1 MTFLFNAIVI
11 DYSLAMTSFS
21 SNWQKENKPTM
32 SEKIKQNIGQQQ
44 PLKPRIELA
53 KKKIQAQNQKLE
65 TILEKLQSK
74 ERSLFNQVVFA
85 LQKHDTQQGK
95 MISNEISQVR
105 KTTKMISQ
113 LKMALEQIQLRF
125 ESTIDL
131 GEVMVAIGPAMGAVT
146 KVRSGLGGVMPEVDR
161 ELGEINGVFSDIMMS
176 AGSLGNP
183 SFAFD
188 AGGEEVDGI
197 LAEAGAVAE
206 QRMSESFPDV
216 PIGSYSSGMRT
227 SASEHPQ

>member
-1 MTFLFNAIVI
+1 
-11 DYSLAMTSFS
+11 MTSFNN
-21 SNWQKENKPTM
+21 NWIKDSKPTM
-32 SEKIKQNIGQQQ
+32 SEMIKQNVGQAQ

-65 TILEKLQSK
+65 TILDKLRGK
-74 ERSLFNQVVFA
+74 ERSLFNQTVYA
-85 LQKHDTQQGK
+85 LQKHDAQQGK
-95 MISNEISQVR
+95 MISNEIAQVR
-105 KTTKMISQ
+105 RTTKMISQ
-113 LKMALEQIQLRF
+113 LKIALEQIQLRL

-131 GEVMVAIGPAMGAVT
+131 GDVMVAIGALT
-146 KVRSGLGGVMPEVDR
+146 KVRSGIGGVMPEVDR

-176 AGSLGNP
+176 AGSLGHT

-188 AGGEEVDGI
+188 ASGEEVDRI

-216 PIGSYSSGMRT
+216 PIGSYSSSSSRT
-227 SASEHPQ
+227 SAGEHPQ

>member
-1 MTFLFNAIVI
+1 LSLAIV
-11 DYSLAMTSFS
+11 AMTSFS
-21 SNWQKENKPTM
+21 SNWVKDNKPTM

-65 TILEKLQSK
+65 TILEKLRGK

-85 LQKHDTQQGK
+85 LQKHDAQQGK
-95 MISNEISQVR
+95 MISNEIAQVR
-105 KTTKMISQ
+105 KTIKMISQ
-113 LKMALEQIQLRF
+113 LKIALEQIQLRF

-131 GEVMVAIGPAMGAVT
+131 GDVMVAIGPAMGAVT

-161 ELGEINGVFSDIMMS
+161 ELGEINGVFTDIMMS
-176 AGSLGNP
+176 AGSLGNT

-188 AGGEEVDGI
+188 ASGEEVDGI

-206 QRMSESFPDV
+206 QRMTDSFPDV
-216 PIGSYSSGMRT
+216 PIGTYSSSSSSRT
-227 SASEHPQ
+227 SAGEHPQ

>member
-1 MTFLFNAIVI
+1 
-11 DYSLAMTSFS
+11 MTSFS
-21 SNWQKENKPTM
+21 SNWVKDNKPTV

-53 KKKIQAQNQKLE
+53 KKKIQGQNQKLE
-65 TILEKLQSK
+65 TILEKLQGK

-85 LQKHDTQQGK
+85 LQKHDAQQGK
-95 MISNEISQVR
+95 MISNEIAQVR
-105 KTTKMISQ
+105 KTIKMISQ
-113 LKMALEQIQLRF
+113 LKIALEQIQLRF

-131 GEVMVAIGPAMGAVT
+131 GDVMVAIGPAMGAVT

-161 ELGEINGVFSDIMMS
+161 ELGEINGVFTDIMMS
-176 AGSLGNP
+176 AGSLGNT

-188 AGGEEVDGI
+188 ASGEEVDGI

-206 QRMSESFPDV
+206 QRMTDSFPDV
-216 PIGSYSSGMRT
+216 PIGTYSSSSSRT
-227 SASEHPQ
+227 AAGEHPQ